1 MAQSIGTQ
9 QRLFLHSV
17 QAQIE
22 TLWQKLADN
31 PERQALD
38 CTALCVT
45 LAPQLAAWLKARI
58 LAGIPDRE
66 LAAILRPPVTDGRI
80 LAYSQL
86 CALSGPTA
94 LPPASKPSVAPPVIR
109 RAERGKKPLSSF
121 QANYRAIFGV
131 VPETLLD
138 VSDAIRVEPELGRA
152 AIALNLAA
160 LFRLY
165 VVAREMTRRGDGS
178 WRANKQT
185 LREELRGY
193 GVLYTREHFS
203 RLLKAGEGLFW
214 NRSRKDL
221 YLYKPAR
228 AAAAMAVRDPAVFA
242 SNQPGV
248 RDMYISPRGSHEAW
262 EASLYAGWLAYRNNP
277 TIARETLAQLF
288 GRSADTL
295 RLWEEQHLAGQV
307 TVRRNYTQCPHPN
320 IEDDRYF
327 NSIPAH
333 SLAYRGTVCFQGQW
347 RAVTRLYWQ
356 TCNSYQVKGM
366 RQHPRRGQAG
376 KVRKAINNV
385 LNQPANTR
393 RGGSL
398 RFKRYFET
406 SEGLKRYVD
415 KHGGTYYL
423 WRGENRKGHGIF
435 ELNGTGFRQTQINE
449 FHATLLHSKEKL

>member
-1 MAQSIGTQ
+1 MDDSKDIRR
-9 QRLFLHSV
+9 RLST

-22 TLWQKLADN
+22 RLWAELADD

-38 CTALCVT
+38 CAALCVT
-45 LAPQLAAWLKARI
+45 QAPQLAAWLKAKI
-58 LAGIPDRE
+58 LDGIPDRE
-66 LAAILRPPVTDGRI
+66 LALITRPPVTDGRI

-94 LPPASKPSVAPPVIR
+94 APPANKPSAASPVIR
-109 RAERGKKPLSSF
+109 RVGQGNPHLSSF
-121 QANYRAIFGV
+121 QAKYRAIFGV
-131 VPETLLD
+131 IPETLPD

-152 AIALNLAA
+152 AIALKLAG

-178 WRANKQT
+178 GRANKQT

-203 RLLKAGEGLFW
+203 RLLRAGESLFW

-228 AAAAMAVRDPAVFA
+228 VAAAMAARDPAVFA
-242 SNQPGV
+242 SNKPGV

-295 RLWEEQHLAGQV
+295 RQWEAQHLTGQV

-320 IEDDRYF
+320 VEDARYF
-327 NSIPAH
+327 NYIPAH
-333 SLAYRGTVCFQGQW
+333 SQAYRGTVRFQGQW
-347 RAVTRLYWQ
+347 RVVTRLYWQ

-376 KVRKAINNV
+376 KVRKAINDV
-385 LNQPANTR
+385 LNQPANAR

-406 SEGLKRYVD
+406 PEGLKRQVD
-415 KHGGTYYL
+415 KHGGVYYL
-423 WRGENRKGHGIF
+423 WCGENSKGHGIF
-435 ELNGTGFRQTQINE
+435 ELNGTGFRQTQVNE
-449 FHATLLHSKEKL
+449 FQSTLSHSEEEL